1 MKILN
6 NSVSEIGMN
15 KMLFDTEAETVKPPQ
30 LKNPSILQALGKSSW
45 CLSLAVG
52 VLCVR
57 PAQILPTLGI
67 SWIISVCCS
76 LSLTFPGTGEARM
89 LREKILVATFT
100 PTPNSDGRAVII
112 AHIIG

>member
-1 MKILN
+1 
-6 NSVSEIGMN
+6 MN
-15 KMLFDTEAETVKPPQ
+15 KMLFDTEPETVKPPQ
-30 LKNPSILQALGKSSW
+30 LKNPSILQALVKSSW

-76 LSLTFPGTGEARM
+76 LSNLSREARM
-89 LREKILVATFT
+89 QRGKILAAVFT
-100 PTPNSDGRAVII
+100 PTPNSDGRVVII
-112 AHIIG
+112 AHIMG